1 MLLYTVGVNME
12 EILWVLTVPAIW
24 DDTAKMFMKEAAK
37 LVIIYARS
45 YMTLQMLL
53 ITNALHL
60 IHLTENAIVF
70 H

>member
-12 EILWVLTVPAIW
+12 DILWVLTVPAIW

-37 LVIIYARS
+37 LVIIYAIS
-45 YMTLQMLL
+45 YMTCQMLL
-53 ITNALHL
+53 ITNVLHL
-60 IHLTENAIVF
+60 IHLTENAIVV